1 MKRSCGGAPVLI
13 VAIALVAM
21 QLLST
26 SASGFTVYG
35 NPGLLSPGQ
44 APNEPIDF
52 LGEQL
57 DPRLDIDGFMRYQVL
72 GYRLDNNDNGVMV
85 PELDLDANLQLT
97 ATQRIHALFRPIE
110 GGDREPTEW
119 QFAPDNHGWTARNMA
134 EPAELFYEGQP
145 LNWIS
150 PHDRYALDFT
160 LSGGRVPLYLQ
171 NGLWFDN
178 IFDGAIISKD
188 SIQLGN
194 LSNLNLFGFIT
205 HGETEGG
212 LSSLDRQQER
222 KKLTGLAGDADW
234 YNYFLEFGWATAYD
248 NGHVHLAG
256 IDYDLD
262 RSFWAMSATRTFG
275 VSGAV
280 SLRALGSTGNGSR
293 GGGELFALETQ
304 KRFWGVIGYANFF
317 GATRDWLPASTQGAP
332 LSREGIL
339 FTFDRLAAFPQLN
352 ANGADTIGGAAG
364 VIFKPRGVVTY
375 TPEVGWL
382 YDHSTQANHQVG
394 AALQIQADLASLL
407 IPANTITDIARR
419 GILYGA
425 FARLT
430 FAGLRN
436 DNTEVAKDRF
446 DYGSKL
452 ELIYKF

>member
-1 MKRSCGGAPVLI
+1 MKRGFASTSARLATMAFI
-13 VAIALVAM
+13 AI

-44 APNEPIDF
+44 APNEPINF

-57 DPRLDIDGFMRYQVL
+57 DPRLDIDGFIRYQVL
-72 GYRLDNNDNGVMV
+72 GYRLDNTDNGVMV
-85 PELDLDANLQLT
+85 PELNLDANLQLT

-110 GGDREPTEW
+110 GGNREPTLW
-119 QFAPDNHGWTARNMA
+119 QFPPHNHGWVARDMA

-150 PHDRYALDFT
+150 PHDRFPLDFT
-160 LSGGRVPLYLQ
+160 LTGGRVPLFLQ

-178 IFDGAIISKD
+178 IFDGFAISKD

-194 LSNLNLFGFIT
+194 LSNLNLFYFLT

-212 LSSLDRQQER
+212 LTRLDRQEQR
-222 KKLTGLAGDADW
+222 KKLTGMAGDADW
-234 YNYFLEFGWATAYD
+234 YAYFFEFGWATAYD
-248 NGHVHLAG
+248 NGHVHLPG
-256 IDYDLD
+256 IEYDLD
-262 RSFWAMSATRTFG
+262 RSFWAMSMTRTFG

-293 GGGELFALETQ
+293 GGGEFFALETQ
-304 KRFWGVIGYANFF
+304 KRFWGVLGYANFF

-339 FTFDRLAAFPQLN
+339 FTFDRLAAFPELN
-352 ANGADTIGGAAG
+352 SQGADTIGSAMGI
-364 VIFKPRGVVTY
+364 IFKPKGVVTY
-375 TPEVGWL
+375 TPEFGWL
-382 YDHSTQANHQVG
+382 IDNSAQANHQVG
-394 AALQIQADLASLL
+394 VAMQIQADLASLL
-407 IPANTITDIARR
+407 IPATTIADVARR
-419 GILYGA
+419 GILYGVL
-425 FARLT
+425 ARLT

-446 DYGSKL
+446 DFGSKL
-452 ELIYKF
+452 ELIYRF